1 MKSTQTASIP
11 AYPLQ
16 WPVSVPRTKSADRK
30 RSQFT
35 SKPWNTS
42 LSELRNELRLL
53 RARNEVIS
61 TNQPI
66 RRDGEPYA
74 QERRIDDPGVA
85 VYFQLDGNQVCFP
98 CDRWTSIA
106 ENFRAITLHI
116 AAMRAQQR
124 YGVGTA
130 SQAFAGYKA
139 LTAVA
144 GEGES
149 WWLVL
154 DVPRAATEEQIH
166 AAHRKLA
173 MSAHPD
179 RGGSPDQM
187 ARINT
192 ARDRALA
199 EKAGR

>member
-1 MKSTQTASIP
+1 MKSTQTNSIP

-16 WPVSVPRTKSADRK
+16 WPVSVPRTKAADRQ
-30 RSQFT
+30 RSRFAQ
-35 SKPWNTS
+35 KPWNNS
-42 LSELRNELRLL
+42 LRGLRNELRSLG
-53 RARNEVIS
+53 ATNEVIS

-66 RRDGEPYA
+66 RRDGEPFA

-98 CDRWTSIA
+98 CDRWLTIT

-116 AAMRAQQR
+116 ETMRAQQR

-130 SQAFAGYKA
+130 RQAFAGYKA

-144 GEGES
+144 GEGEA

-154 DVPRAATEEQIH
+154 DVPRTATEEQIL
-166 AAHRKLA
+166 AAHRALA
-173 MSAHPD
+173 KRAHPD
-179 RGGSPDQM
+179 AGGSADQM

-199 EKAGR
+199 EKGGR